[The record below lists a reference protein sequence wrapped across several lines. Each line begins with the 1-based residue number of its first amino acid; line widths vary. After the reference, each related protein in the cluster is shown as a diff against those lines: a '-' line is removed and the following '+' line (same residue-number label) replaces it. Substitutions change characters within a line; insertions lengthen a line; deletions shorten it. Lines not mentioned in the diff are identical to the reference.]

1 MTFTPKT
8 LMQKAYENV
17 DTLMNFYGYDHSR
30 AIEETIE
37 NYDLTEDQGNELF
50 RTWLGNNNNGI
61 A

>member
-1 MTFTPKT
+1 
-8 LMQKAYENV
+8 MQKAYENV

-50 RTWLGNNNNGI
+50 RTWLENNNNGI